1 MVKVCKNCIDNS
13 KKICVHI
20 WQLPKNGDSMKFKR
34 KLTDGLRRIDD
45 RNRILYLVVSHIGH
59 ELNRWRVRNTVIP
72 CSYTLMYWFM
82 NSVLSFCKWKNR
94 INFNTFKCI
103 RYGRHNYREFYSIL
117 TRVLIFFVERDT
129 SPSRVYLY
137 FSEASTI

>member
-13 KKICVHI
+13 KKFCVHI

-34 KLTDGLRRIDD
+34 KLTDGLS
-45 RNRILYLVVSHIGH
+45 YSAY
-59 ELNRWRVRNTVIP
+59 RWQKSYTLSCGLTRVRNTVIS
-72 CSYTLMYWFM
+72 CTYTLMYWFM

-103 RYGRHNYREFYSIL
+103 RYGRHNYIEFYSIL